1 MSPEASAEAQDLEP
15 SIRIV
20 CHSLSSAATVGY
32 SHRFPRAADGKTT
45 DVEIARG
52 AVGRGLFAGLVGT
65 AAMTL
70 STKIEM
76 SARKRPASSAPLQAV
91 EKALGV
97 HPTSEQAR
105 ERLSTLV
112 HWSYGTGW
120 GAVRGLIGAAGIA
133 GPGAAVLHFL
143 LVWGAEL
150 VTLPA
155 LGVAPPPWEW
165 GSEELAIDMLH
176 HGVYVTTT
184 SLAYAALESS

>member
-1 MSPEASAEAQDLEP
+1 M
-15 SIRIV
+15 
-20 CHSLSSAATVGY
+20 
-32 SHRFPRAADGKTT
+32 KT
-45 DVEIARG
+45 ALR
-52 AVGRGLFAGLVGT
+52 AVGPGLFAGLVGT
-65 AAMTL
+65 AAMTV
-70 STKIEM
+70 STRIEM
-76 SARKRPASSAPLQAV
+76 NARKRPASSTPTQAA

-105 ERLSTLV
+105 ERFSTVV

-133 GPGAAVLHFL
+133 GPRAAALHFL

-155 LGVAPPPWEW
+155 LGVAPPAWEW

-176 HGVYVTTT
+176 HGVYATTT
-184 SLAYAALESS
+184 SLAYAALERS